1 MECLNH
7 RHTLP
12 TALLGATLLVIAS
25 CGGSDS
31 TTTVQVVPSATPQT
45 HTNVLTFH
53 NDIQRTG
60 QNLTETVLTPA
71 NVNSSSFGKLF
82 SVSVDGK
89 VDAQPLYVSQLNM
102 PGQGSRA
109 VTYVATEHD
118 SVYALDAANGAFF
131 WRATLLGAGE
141 SPSDDRGCGQ
151 VTPEIGITATPVID
165 LGAGPHGTIYLL
177 AMSQD
182 TAGGYHHRL
191 HALDITTG
199 QEEFGAPLEIAA
211 AVPGSGDNSGNGQVV
226 FDARQY
232 KSRPGLLLLNGVVY
246 TGWGSHCDIRP
257 YTGWLMAYDRLT
269 LQQVGVFNFAPNGS
283 EAALWNSGG
292 GIAGDPATGRVFVS
306 VSNGT
311 FDTRLDNQG
320 FPSRDDFGNAFVR
333 LNLLNGRFV
342 AEDYWT
348 MNNTV
353 SESSQDEDLG
363 SGGVLLLP
371 DLTNATGQVVQLG
384 TGAGKDGMLYV
395 FNRGNMGKFNSQGNT
410 TIYQYLPGALGG
422 PVFATPAWFN
432 GTVYYGAV
440 GDRIRAFPVSA
451 AIVQGQPASAT
462 SNFFAYPGVTP
473 AISAN
478 GTGDAILWAV
488 ENANPAVLHAY
499 DATNLANELYNS
511 AQAGAG
517 RDDFGPGNKFI
528 TPTVADGRVIVGGTA
543 NVTVFGP
550 VSGPS
555 LTRLRRTNRHLR
567 GLS

>member
-1 MECLNH
+1 MQSLNH
-7 RHTLP
+7 RHALS
-12 TALLGATLLVIAS
+12 TALLGVALLVMAG
-25 CGGSDS
+25 CGGSVS
-31 TTTVQVVPSATPQT
+31 TTTVQAAPSSTPQS
-45 HTNVLTFH
+45 HTNVLTYH
-53 NDIQRTG
+53 NDILRTG
-60 QNLTETVLTPA
+60 QNLTETVLTPV
-71 NVNSSSFGKLF
+71 NVNSSSFGKLL
-82 SVSVDGK
+82 SVPVDGK

-102 PGQGSRA
+102 PGQGFRA
-109 VTYVATEHD
+109 VMYVATEHD
-118 SVYALDAANGAFF
+118 SVYALDATSGALF
-131 WRATLLGAGE
+131 WRTTLLGARE
-141 SPSDDRGCGQ
+141 SLSDDRSCGQ
-151 VTPEIGITATPVID
+151 VVPEIGITATPVID
-165 LGAGPHGTIYLL
+165 LSAGPHGAIYLL
-177 AMSQD
+177 AMSRD
-182 TAGGYHHRL
+182 MTGGYHHRL
-191 HALDITTG
+191 HALDTTTG

-211 AVPGSGDNSGNGQVV
+211 AVPGFGDNSSNGQVI
-226 FDARQY
+226 FDAKQY
-232 KSRPGLLLLNGVVY
+232 KSRPGLLLLNGAVY

-292 GIAGDPATGRVFVS
+292 GIAADPTTGRVFVS

-311 FDTRLDNQG
+311 FDTNLDSQG
-320 FPSRDDFGNAFVR
+320 FPSRGDFGNAFVR

-422 PVFATPAWFN
+422 PVFASPVWFN
-432 GTVYYGAV
+432 GNLYYGAV
-440 GDRIRAFPVSA
+440 GDRIRAFHVNA
-451 AIVQGQPASAT
+451 AIVQLQPAST
-462 SNFFAYPGVTP
+462 TDNFFSYPGVTP

-478 GTGDAILWAV
+478 GTSNAILWAV
-488 ENANPAVLHAY
+488 ENANKAVLHAY

-511 AQAGAG
+511 AQASAG
-517 RDDFGPGNKFI
+517 RDDFGPGNKYI
-528 TPTVADGRVIVGGTA
+528 TPTVADGRVIVGGTTS
-543 NVTVFGP
+543 VTVFGMI
-550 VSGPS
+550 
-555 LTRLRRTNRHLR
+555 N
-567 GLS
+567 